1 MSKKELNK
9 KLMEEL
15 EEKRA
20 LRRKVI
26 QAIYDYRA
34 DKEATIR
41 YYKLHDMSEKLESNN
56 RLTLGEERA
65 LLRNYKVLDFIK
77 PIRDY
82 TEEEEERG
90 DDRVY
95 DFIRQMLLTNQEY
108 NGESRRLEKIIQ
120 ADAIWL
126 DEIIWNTDQVKL
138 YLTLARRFGYNQIY
152 YTNTSSGALS
162 NITDMVSLGAKVV
175 GTCNKVGDREKAGLI
190 LDISETKVEE

>member
-1 MSKKELNK
+1 MNKKELNK
-9 KLMEEL
+9 EMMEEL

-82 TEEEEERG
+82 TEEEEKRG

-95 DFIRQMLLTNQEY
+95 DFIRQMIITNQEY

>member
-1 MSKKELNK
+1 MNKKELNK
-9 KLMEEL
+9 EMMEEL
-15 EEKRA
+15 KEKRT
-20 LRRKVI
+20 LRREVI
-26 QAIYDYRA
+26 QAITDYRA

-41 YYKLHDMSEKLESNN
+41 YYKLHGMSEKLESNN
-56 RLTLGEERA
+56 RLTLEEERA

-77 PIRDY
+77 PYRDY
-82 TEEEEERG
+82 TEEEEKRG

-95 DFIRQMLLTNQEY
+95 DFIRQMIITNQEY